1 LDVQVG
7 HIALAATIASF
18 APQITAAAG
27 VPRVKA
33 LSVESLVVV
42 FLAHY
47 LPNFDVIP
55 IKLGWASDRFHC
67 SYSHSLLFAVA
78 VAALLWPFN
87 PSWAVLALVSL
98 VLHFVADSGSSVG
111 LPLLL
116 PFSRRR
122 FSLYLWADTGHSGW
136 FAFKSTY
143 QQAWTWITEG
153 GMFVLLAARFYQLRV
168 WPFS

>member
-1 LDVQVG
+1 MQVG
-7 HIALAATIASF
+7 HVAVAATIASF
-18 APQITAAAG
+18 APEITAAAG
-27 VPRVKA
+27 VRRVDA
-33 LSVESLVVV
+33 WSMESLLVV

-55 IKLGWASDRFHC
+55 IKLGWAPDRFHC
-67 SYSHSLLFAVA
+67 SYSHSLLFAAA
-78 VAALLWPFN
+78 VAGALWPLDA
-87 PSWAVLALVSL
+87 SWAVLALVSL
-98 VLHFVADSGSSVG
+98 LMHLAADLGSSVG

-136 FAFKSTY
+136 FAFTGSY
-143 QQAWTWITEG
+143 RQAWTWVTEG
-153 GMFVLLAARFYQLRV
+153 AMFVVLTARLYQLRV

>member
-1 LDVQVG
+1 VQVG
-7 HIALAATIASF
+7 HVALAATIASF
-18 APQITAAAG
+18 APQITEAAG
-27 VPRVKA
+27 VPRVEA

-55 IKLGWASDRFHC
+55 IKLGWAPDRFHC
-67 SYSHSLLFAVA
+67 SYSHTLLFA
-78 VAALLWPFN
+78 ALVGLALWPIN
-87 PSWAVLALVSL
+87 ASWAVLGMVSL
-98 VLHFVADSGSSVG
+98 LLHFVADSGSSVG

-116 PFSRRR
+116 PFSRKR

-136 FAFKSTY
+136 FAFTSTY
-143 QQAWTWITEG
+143 RQAWTWVTEG
-153 GMFVLLAARFYQLRV
+153 GMFVVLAARFYQLRI